1 MPNPPNTPLDAIVAG
16 HLCLDIIPD
25 LSANDPEQFRRAFV
39 PGRLVMAGDATIS
52 TGGPVSNV
60 GLALHKLGMRVQLMA
75 KVGDDLFGQV
85 IRQIVDG
92 HGPGLAKGL
101 GVDPITHSSYSL
113 VISPPG
119 IDRYFIYFPGANDT
133 FCAADV
139 DQQALGQAR
148 LLHFGYPP
156 LLPQM
161 LLDRGAQLADTLRR
175 AKASGIT
182 TSLDMTM
189 PDPTSP
195 AGRADWSAILGAAL
209 PHVDIFLPSIEEILF
224 TLWRDRFDALEK
236 QAGGHSILP
245 LITPQILGEVSQAL
259 MDMGPAIVGLKL
271 GDRGLYVRTA
281 GQIRLTAL
289 GRAAPIHP
297 ATWADRELWSPCFQV
312 HVVGTVGSG
321 DATIAGFLT
330 ALLRDFPPEEAVNA
344 AVAVGACNVEAADTL
359 GGIRSWADTLDRVAA
374 GWAKH
379 PMQSPA
385 SGWRWDEAH
394 EMWCRANIP

>member
-1 MPNPPNTPLDAIVAG
+1 MPNLFDAIVAG

-39 PGRLVMAGDATIS
+39 PGRLVMAGDANIS

-92 HGPGLAKGL
+92 HGPGLAPGI
-101 GVDPITHSSYSL
+101 GVDPATHSSYTV

-119 IDRYFIYFPGANDT
+119 MDRHFIYFPGANDT
-133 FCAADV
+133 FSAADV
-139 DQQALGQAR
+139 DHHVVGQAR

-156 LLPQM
+156 LLPHM
-161 LLDRGAQLADTLRR
+161 IADRGAQLAETLGR
-175 AKASGIT
+175 AKTNGVT

-189 PDPTSP
+189 PDPASP
-195 AGRADWSAILGAAL
+195 AGQADWPAILGAGL

-224 TLWRDRFDALEK
+224 MLWRDRFDALEE
-236 QAGGHSILP
+236 QAGGQSILP
-245 LITPQILGEVSQAL
+245 LITPQILGEVSQGL
-259 MDMGPAIVGLKL
+259 MDLGPAIVGLKL
-271 GDRGLYVRTA
+271 GDRGLYLRTA
-281 GQIRLTAL
+281 NQTRLAAI
-289 GRAAPIHP
+289 GRAAPVNP
-297 ATWADRELWSPCFQV
+297 ATWADRELWSPCFNV

-330 ALLRDFPPEEAVNA
+330 ALLRNLSPEEAVNA

-359 GGIRSWADTLDRVAA
+359 GGIRPWEETQDRVAA

-379 PMQSPA
+379 PMPPPTPA
-385 SGWRWDEAH
+385 WGWDAVHALWSQ
-394 EMWCRANIP
+394 

>member
-1 MPNPPNTPLDAIVAG
+1 MPNTFDAIVAG

-25 LSANDPEQFRRAFV
+25 LSANDSEQFRRAFV

-60 GLALHKLGMRVQLMA
+60 GLAMHKLGMRVQLMG

-92 HGPGLAKGL
+92 HGPGLAEGI
-101 GVDPITHSSYSL
+101 GVDPTTHSSYTV
-113 VISPPG
+113 VINPPG
-119 IDRYFIYFPGANDT
+119 MDRHFIYFPGANDT
-133 FCAADV
+133 FSAADV
-139 DQQALGQAR
+139 NHQALGQAR

-161 LLDRGAQLADTLRR
+161 IADGGVQLTDTLRQ
-175 AKASGIT
+175 AKTSGIT

-189 PDPTSP
+189 PDPASP
-195 AGRADWSAILGAAL
+195 AGQADWSAILGASL

-224 TLWRDRFDALEK
+224 MLWRDRFDALEE
-236 QAGGHSILP
+236 QAGGQSILP

-259 MDMGPAIVGLKL
+259 MDFGPTIVGLKL
-271 GDRGLYVRTA
+271 GHRGLYLRTA
-281 GQIRLTAL
+281 SRSSLAAL
-289 GRAAPIHP
+289 GRAAPVNP
-297 ATWADRELWSPCFQV
+297 AAWADRELWSPCFNVQ
-312 HVVGTVGSG
+312 VVGTVGSG

-330 ALLRDFPPEEAVNA
+330 ALLRNLPPEEAINA

-359 GGIRSWADTLDRVAA
+359 GGIRSWEDTLERVAA

-379 PMQSPA
+379 PMPPPTSA
-385 SGWRWDEAH
+385 WGWDDVHALWGRSNRTVGA
-394 EMWCRANIP
+394 